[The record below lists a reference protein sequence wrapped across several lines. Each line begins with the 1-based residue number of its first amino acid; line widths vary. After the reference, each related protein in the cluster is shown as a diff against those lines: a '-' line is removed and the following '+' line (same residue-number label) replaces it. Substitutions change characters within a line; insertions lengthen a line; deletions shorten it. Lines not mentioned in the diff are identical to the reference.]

1 MRVLKK
7 QAKPNKKY
15 HRITFNTPNNNELA
29 KMHINI
35 MKESKNPEISTELFS
50 PNIYDTCKNS
60 NKNDIIISIPP
71 TEIRNDV
78 YQKVLNNLGRTSNA
92 RRHILFQKIV
102 FGNSGL
108 LKKKSVMPGTDSAL
122 NKYMEMNKKFID
134 DLKPDEMLLKSKN
147 LEETL
152 MEKLHQPMILRNK
165 KIVIKLRP
173 KKKSF
178 IPTNLT
184 TIYEDM
190 DY

>member
-1 MRVLKK
+1 
-7 QAKPNKKY
+7 
-15 HRITFNTPNNNELA
+15 
-29 KMHINI
+29 MHINI